1 MLIPINVIFLSI
13 ALQNCQISFDNET
26 ITNSKIEKLTEIK
39 TEQNLRFYKH
49 VVSVCNKMTHKL
61 YTFFREHFQL
71 KFDQSRNKSNY
82 SH

>member
-1 MLIPINVIFLSI
+1 MSI
-13 ALQNCQISFDNET
+13 ALQNCQISVDNET

-39 TEQNLRFYKH
+39 TEQNLRLYKH
-49 VVSVCNKMTHKL
+49 VVSVCNKMTHKF
-61 YTFFREHFQL
+61 YTFSRAHFQL

>member
-1 MLIPINVIFLSI
+1 MLILINVIFLSI
-13 ALQNCQISFDNET
+13 ALQNCQISVDNET
-26 ITNSKIEKLTEIK
+26 VTNSKIEKLTEIK
-39 TEQNLRFYKH
+39 TEQNLRFHKH

-61 YTFFREHFQL
+61 YTFFRAHFQL